1 MAIDVLSR
9 EGCIPIIVG
18 DEEDMANV
26 VGVSTGGAGGIVNLL
41 MTSPDGK
48 TQKQPLS
55 PQASKNFGKQEYVLL
70 VSLTAEDEISAAYLS
85 PVDNADKPMRMLEE
99 PEIKKLA
106 EDLVG
111 GNFTLDFLR

>member
-26 VGVSTGGAGGIVNLL
+26 VGVTTAGGGAVNLL
-41 MTSPDGK
+41 MTSSDGK

-55 PQASKNFGKQEYVLL
+55 AQASKNFGKQEYVLL
-70 VSLTAEDEISAAYLS
+70 VSLSAEDEITAACLS

>member
-26 VGVSTGGAGGIVNLL
+26 VGVTTAPGGVVNLL
-41 MTSPDGK
+41 MTSEDGK

-55 PQASKNFGKQEYVLL
+55 VQASKNFGKQEYVLL
-70 VSLTAEDEISAAYLS
+70 VSLSAEDEITAAYLS